1 MAGRV
6 TNAARN
12 VVTNCDVLVRAA
24 VDPGRTE
31 PIRKQAK
38 ALTSAIAILTVC
50 GRALSACLPARLWLP
65 VMTVRERS
73 VMTVRASCDDSLR
86 NYFIVSLSLGWSEA
100 VCSA

>member
-65 VMTVRERS
+65 VMTVRE
-73 VMTVRASCDDSLR
+73 SCDDSLR
-86 NYFIVSLSLGWSEA
+86 NSSIVSLSVDWSEG